1 MIAEST
7 LHSKVVHN
15 KEIKGDGKVGR
26 KKKMKVTQHQDL
38 HSNSIPL
45 TIMDT
50 TDCTMQMN

>member
-26 KKKMKVTQHQDL
+26 KKKNESDPASGFTFKL
-38 HSNSIPL
+38 H
-45 TIMDT
+45 TID
-50 TDCTMQMN
+50 NNGHY